1 MATDPAT
8 LDDLSLLVRAR
19 YPIVMLETME
29 TGRAESLARQVAS
42 ELSMHFYL
50 WTRSKGLRRG
60 ANTGDPYVDTT
71 AEPHHALS
79 FIEREGSGIFMMRDL
94 APYLDDPLV
103 ASHLLDA
110 TTAFSIRRG
119 TIIIAGHQLR
129 LPDSLRPYST
139 ALRVPPPDFDD
150 YRQLVERVTRDH
162 AARMPVKVELSQS
175 ERVRLVNN
183 LLGLPLVEAEK
194 IVARLILQDNALR
207 ADDISGVVS
216 AKRDAVRQEGLL
228 EYYSPEAGLD
238 GVAGLAGLKTWLAKR
253 RAVTLDPQ
261 RAASFG
267 LRFPKG
273 VLLLGMPGCG
283 KSLCAK
289 AVACEWELP
298 LLKLDPSN
306 LYDKYIGN
314 SEKNFTR
321 ALAIA
326 ERMSPVILWIDE
338 IEKAFANEA
347 AEGDGGVSRRV
358 FGTFLSWLHE
368 RRGDVFVIATSNDV
382 SKLPP
387 EFIRKGRFDEVFFV
401 DLPSAAARA
410 DVYRIHLARRKQ
422 DPSRFDLAKLAAAT
436 EGFSGAEIEESV
448 VSALFG
454 AFSGNTQPSTQL
466 VLEEIARTRPLSR
479 TMAERLDGLR
489 SWARERTVS
498 AD

>member
-1 MATDPAT
+1 MSTDLNT
-8 LDDLSLLVRAR
+8 LDDLSLLVRAK
-19 YPIVMLETME
+19 YPIIVLETME

-42 ELSMHFYL
+42 QLSMHYYL
-50 WTRSKGLRRG
+50 WTRSKGIRRG
-60 ANTGDPYVDTT
+60 ASPGDPYVETT

-94 APYLDDPLV
+94 APYIEDPLV
-103 ASHLLDA
+103 TSHLLDA
-110 TTAFSIRRG
+110 ANAFLIRRG
-119 TIIIAGHQLR
+119 TLILAGHGLR

-139 ALRVPPPDFDD
+139 TLRVPPPVFDD
-150 YRQLVERVTRDH
+150 YRQLVERVIRDN
-162 AARMPVKVELSQS
+162 AARMPVKVELSATD
-175 ERVRLVNN
+175 RVRLVNN
-183 LLGLPLVEAEK
+183 LLGLPLIEAEK

-207 ADDISGVVS
+207 ADDISGVVT
-216 AKRDAVRQEGLL
+216 AKREAVRQEGLL
-228 EYYSPEAGLD
+228 EYYPPESGMD
-238 GVAGLAGLKTWLAKR
+238 GVAGLSGLKTWLSKR
-253 RAVTLDPQ
+253 RAITLDPH
-261 RAASFG
+261 RAAAFG

-283 KSLCAK
+283 KSMCAK

-306 LYDKYIGN
+306 LYDKFLGN

-338 IEKAFANEA
+338 IEKAFASES

-401 DLPSAAARA
+401 DLPGEAARGE
-410 DVYRIHLARRKQ
+410 VYRIHLAKRKQ
-422 DPSRFDLAKLAAAT
+422 DLTRFDVNTLAAAA

-454 AFSGNTQPSTQL
+454 AFSENTQLTTEL
-466 VLEEIARTRPLSR
+466 ILEEIARTRPLSR
-479 TMAERLDGLR
+479 TMKERLDTLR
-489 SWARERTVS
+489 AWASERTVS

>member
-1 MATDPAT
+1 MSTDPST
-8 LDDLSLLVRAR
+8 LDELSLFVRAK
-19 YPIVMLETME
+19 YPIVVLETME

-42 ELSMHFYL
+42 QLSMHYYL

-60 ANTGDPYVDTT
+60 ASVGDPFVETT
-71 AEPHHALS
+71 ELPQHALT
-79 FIEREGSGIFMMRDL
+79 FIEREGSGIFMMRDI
-94 APYLDDPLV
+94 APYLEDPLV

-110 TTAFSIRRG
+110 AHAFSIRKG
-119 TIIIAGHQLR
+119 TIILAGHQIR
-129 LPDSLRPYST
+129 LPDSLRPYSAT
-139 ALRVPPPDFDD
+139 LRVPAPDFDD
-150 YRQLVERVTRDH
+150 YRQLVERVVRDH
-162 AARMPVKVELSQS
+162 GARMPLKVELTQTD
-175 ERVRLVNN
+175 RVRLVNN

-194 IVARLILQDNALR
+194 IVSRLILQDGALR
-207 ADDISGVVS
+207 PDDIAGVVT

-228 EYYSPEAGLD
+228 EYYPPDTGMDS
-238 GVAGLAGLKTWLAKR
+238 VAGLKGLKGWLTKR
-253 RAVTLDPQ
+253 RAITLDPQ
-261 RAASFG
+261 RAEAFG

-289 AVACEWELP
+289 AVACEWGLP

-338 IEKAFANEA
+338 IEKAFAGGGEQ
-347 AEGDGGVSRRV
+347 DGGVSRRV

-401 DLPSAAARA
+401 DLPSIAARA
-410 DVYRIHLARRKQ
+410 EVYRIHLARRKQ
-422 DPSRFDLAKLAAAT
+422 DPSRFDLARLAAAT

-454 AFSGNTQPSTQL
+454 AFSANSAMSTEL
-466 VLEEIARTRPLSR
+466 VLEEIQATRPLSR
-479 TMAERLDGLR
+479 TMGERLDSLR
-489 SWARERTVS
+489 DWAKERTVS

>member
-1 MATDPAT
+1 MTTTRFPPKVSTDPTT
-8 LDDLSLLVRAR
+8 LDDLSLLIRAR
-19 YPIVMLETME
+19 YPIVVLETME
-29 TGRAESLARQVAS
+29 TGRAESLARQTAS
-42 ELSMHFYL
+42 ELSLHYYL

-60 ANTGDPYVDTT
+60 ANTGDPYVEKT

-94 APYLDDPLV
+94 APYIDDPLV
-103 ASHLLDA
+103 SSHLLDA
-110 TTAFSIRRG
+110 ATAFSIRRG
-119 TIIIAGHQLR
+119 TIIIAGHQIR
-129 LPDSLRPYST
+129 LPDSLRPYAT
-139 ALRVPPPDFDD
+139 TLRVPAPDFDD
-150 YRQLVERVTRDH
+150 YRQLVERVVRDH
-162 AARMPVKVELSQS
+162 AARMPIKVELSPTD
-175 ERVRLVNN
+175 RVRLVNN

-194 IVARLILQDNALR
+194 IIARLILQDGALR
-207 ADDISGVVS
+207 PDDIVGVVN

-228 EYYSPEAGLD
+228 EYYPPETGLD
-238 GVAGLAGLKTWLAKR
+238 NVAGLHGLKTWLTKR
-253 RAVTLDPQ
+253 RAITLDPQ

-283 KSLCAK
+283 KSMCAK
-289 AVACEWELP
+289 AVACEWGLP

-338 IEKAFANEA
+338 IEKAFASEGG
-347 AEGDGGVSRRV
+347 EGDGGVSRRV

-410 DVYRIHLARRKQ
+410 EVYRIHLARRKQ
-422 DPSRFDLAKLAAAT
+422 DPSRFDLPKLAAAT

-448 VSALFG
+448 
-454 AFSGNTQPSTQL
+454 
-466 VLEEIARTRPLSR
+466 
-479 TMAERLDGLR
+479 
-489 SWARERTVS
+489 
-498 AD
+498 